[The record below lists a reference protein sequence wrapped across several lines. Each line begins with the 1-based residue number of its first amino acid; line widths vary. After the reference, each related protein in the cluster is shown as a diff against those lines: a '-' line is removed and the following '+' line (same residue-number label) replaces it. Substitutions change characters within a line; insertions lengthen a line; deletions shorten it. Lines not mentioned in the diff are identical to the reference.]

1 MSRAV
6 AYEQVW
12 YVEPLVVDRG
22 LVEDLLRELYRLSL
36 VLGYHKRTEMG
47 VVDDGVAPLAK
58 VVVRDRDLVG
68 DTIDG
73 IRQILDEVAHNVLPH
88 PLLGCQSHEGL
99 ADTVEDLVLV
109 VFFSNFELKIR
120 QIHRCGFFIRKKQS
134 SERRHKSK

>member
-58 VVVRDRDLVG
+58 TV
-68 DTIDG
+68 
-73 IRQILDEVAHNVLPH
+73 QIGRAS
-88 PLLGCQSHEGL
+88 C
-99 ADTVEDLVLV
+99 
-109 VFFSNFELKIR
+109 R
-120 QIHRCGFFIRKKQS
+120 
-134 SERRHKSK
+134 ERV